1 MSLLIAMMTVPG
13 LLGTQEA
20 IRQAQSKDKRE
31 EHRARRCNF
40 IAHCIKPSL
49 RAREINDRPLVLRDG
64 RIYIHSGAQDD
75 NEVVLACGYYLP
87 YPDSEHEGLV
97 TKTSKYLPVMNWVYA
112 DATTYQLRYGI
123 RTDADGNITGPF
135 DCTSH
140 ARRITLFKWEGW
152 CAVEE
157 QPNEWAVYFDVNDD
171 GLAGKV
177 QAGTRV
183 LEIEIERREERYKKD
198 EHGGAASKST
208 ETSSYKP
215 EVTTT
220 KITEKPAQTKIE
232 VPEVSA
238 ERQGDQFDVSP
249 SEKRSIPQADS
260 LASVKPSF
268 SPPKFPLRHKTNVP
282 PEAPEHTPGNSTSKS
297 KRSHDRPPSSHTNR
311 PPFRPLGPLPF
322 EAKPYQQPRPRT
334 PNMEGRQSPHPR
346 APPSASRRFQSLDL
360 SRDDAPRPR
369 RVSTDSTA
377 RRALQRLRE
386 TSSGSIGSSESVSQ
400 VPKKK
405 LSIRERAS
413 KALKK
418 KRESG

>member
-1 MSLLIAMMTVPG
+1 MT
-13 LLGTQEA
+13 
-20 IRQAQSKDKRE
+20 
-31 EHRARRCNF
+31 
-40 IAHCIKPSL
+40 
-49 RAREINDRPLVLRDG
+49 
-64 RIYIHSGAQDD
+64 IYIHSGARDD
-75 NEVVLACGYYLP
+75 DEVVLACGYYLP

-97 TKTSKYLPVMNWVYA
+97 VKTSMYLPVMNWVYV

-123 RTDADGNITGPF
+123 RKDADGNITGPF

-171 GLAGKV
+171 GLEGKV
-177 QAGTRV
+177 QEGTRV
-183 LEIEIERREERYKKD
+183 LEIELERREERYKKD
-198 EHGGAASKST
+198 EHGSAATKRTET
-208 ETSSYKP
+208 ETSLHKP

-220 KITEKPAQTKIE
+220 EITEKPVRTQTE
-232 VPEVSA
+232 VPEA
-238 ERQGDQFDVSP
+238 AAAGRGKQISP
-249 SEKRSIPQADS
+249 LEKTSNPQADS

-268 SPPKFPLRHKTNVP
+268 SPTKFPLRQKTNLLP
-282 PEAPEHTPGNSTSKS
+282 AAPERNPSNNSKS
-297 KRSHDRPPSSHTNR
+297 KRSHDPPPSSHTGR

-322 EAKPYQQPRPRT
+322 EAKHYQHPRPRT
-334 PNMEGRQSPHPR
+334 PNMEGRESPRPR

-360 SRDDAPRPR
+360 SHDDASRPR
-369 RVSTDSTA
+369 RLSTDSSA
-377 RRALQRLRE
+377 RRAFQRFRN
-386 TSSGSIGSSESVSQ
+386 TSSGSIESSESVPQ

-418 KRESG
+418 KRESA